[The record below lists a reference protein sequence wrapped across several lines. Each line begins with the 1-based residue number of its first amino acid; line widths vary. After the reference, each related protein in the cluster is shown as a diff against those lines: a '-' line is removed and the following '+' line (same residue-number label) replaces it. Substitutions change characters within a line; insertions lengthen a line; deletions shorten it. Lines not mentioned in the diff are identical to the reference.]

1 MAFRLGLIQ
10 PFHSVTTNLVSLL
23 LFGSASGMVGL
34 KPRVDLP
41 FHPGMAGSSNWGHGV
56 QCSHPE
62 ERRVSEKVLVSAFS
76 KRSYFGHVSVPG
88 ARKTQYT
95 DWLSLGHPMHI
106 SRWGWSQFPQGYR
119 IPRKERGR

>member
-1 MAFRLGLIQ
+1 MAFRLGLSSHFTALPQ
-10 PFHSVTTNLVSLL
+10 TWFLFFYLALPLEWLALNL
-23 LFGSASGMVGL
+23 
-34 KPRVDLP
+34 
-41 FHPGMAGSSNWGHGV
+41 HPGMAGSSYWGHGV

-62 ERRVSEKVLVSAFS
+62 ERRGLEKVLVSAFS

-106 SRWGWSQFPQGYR
+106 SR
-119 IPRKERGR
+119 